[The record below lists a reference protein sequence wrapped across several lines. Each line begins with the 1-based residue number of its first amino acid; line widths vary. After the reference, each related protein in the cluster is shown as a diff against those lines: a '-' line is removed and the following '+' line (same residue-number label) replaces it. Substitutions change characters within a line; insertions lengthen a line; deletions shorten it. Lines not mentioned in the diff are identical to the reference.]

1 MATSSKPV
9 STPILREQQE
19 KEIYGQL
26 VNLSA
31 SDYQKH
37 ILLMLGFIKLNNY

>member
-31 SDYQKH
+31 SGYQKH
-37 ILLMLGFIKLNNY
+37 IYWY